1 MNGGDEMSKRHR
13 GFTLIELLVVIAI
26 IAILAA
32 ILFPVFAR
40 ARESAR
46 RTQCASNLKQLG
58 LAVTM
63 YTEDYDEMFPNP
75 GQNWHGSN
83 AAVDKQYQL
92 GNLAKINLYVKN
104 EAVWHCPDDAVW
116 DTPKANPPRYTSY
129 GTEFDAWYDTY
140 YWDPK
145 TGGDQT
151 SPCPGGPCKGALEG
165 VSLAAV
171 QHPSEKGMMFDQL
184 GWHVGFAD
192 VLVRD
197 PKTHEVIDGARRHIL
212 YVDGH
217 VKFEPIS
224 VYGAT
229 PRTATNEQVH

>member
-1 MNGGDEMSKRHR
+1 MRFPKQRA
-13 GFTLIELLVVIAI
+13 FTLIELLVVIAI

-58 LAVTM
+58 VAITM
-63 YTEDYDEMFPNP
+63 YLQDYDDTFPY
-75 GQNWHGSN
+75 GENWHGAN
-83 AAVDKQYQL
+83 AKEDGAYFR
-92 GNLAKINLYVKN
+92 GSFAKINTYVNN
-104 EAVWHCPDDAVW
+104 EQVWHCPDDRTW
-116 DTPKANPPRYTSY
+116 DIPGNRRWTSY
-129 GTEFDAWYDTY
+129 GSEIDAWYDTY
-140 YWDPK
+140 YWDPV
-145 TGGDQT
+145 TGGDQ
-151 SPCPGGPCKGALEG
+151 SRPCPDGPCNGALEG

-171 QHPSEKGMMFDQL
+171 EHPSQKPLMFDEL

-197 PKTHEVIDGARRHIL
+197 PKTHQVIDGARQNML

-217 VKFEPIS
+217 VKYEPIS
-224 VYGAT
+224 AYGAT
-229 PRTATNEQVH
+229 PRTGNEKVHG

>member
-1 MNGGDEMSKRHR
+1 MLNRRR

-58 LAVTM
+58 LAVSM
-63 YTEDYDEMFPNP
+63 YVQDYDEIFPYGPNWSSPNNP
-75 GQNWHGSN
+75 
-83 AAVDKQYQL
+83 A
-92 GNLAKINLYVKN
+92 GNLAKINVYVKN
-104 EAVWHCPDDAVW
+104 ESVWHCPDDAVW
-116 DTPKANPPRYTSY
+116 DVPKNTPLRYTSY
-129 GTEFDAWYDTY
+129 GTEFDSWYDKY

-145 TGGDQT
+145 TGGDQS
-151 SPCPGGPCKGALEG
+151 SPCPGGPCNGALEG
-165 VSLAAV
+165 VSVAAV
-171 QHPSEKGMMFDQL
+171 EHPSEKGMMFDQL
-184 GWHVGFAD
+184 GWHVGDAD
-192 VLVRD
+192 VLIQD
-197 PKTHEVIDGARRHIL
+197 TKTHQVIDGARRHVL

-217 VKFEPIS
+217 VKFDPIS

-229 PRTATNEQVH
+229 SRTATNEKVH

>member
-1 MNGGDEMSKRHR
+1 MKRYR

-46 RTQCASNLKQLG
+46 RSTCASNLKQLG
-58 LAVTM
+58 VAVAM
-63 YTEDYDEMFPNP
+63 YSQDYDERFPY
-75 GQNWHGSN
+75 GHNWGGTS
-83 AAVDKQYQL
+83 AAVDKDYLNGNRYQL
-92 GNLAKINLYVKN
+92 NAYVKN
-104 EAVWHCPDDAVW
+104 ERVWHCPDDAVW
-116 DTPKANPPRYTSY
+116 DNKNETAQYFTSY

-145 TGGDQT
+145 TGGDQS
-151 SPCPGGPCKGALEG
+151 SPCPGGPCNAALRG
-165 VSLAAV
+165 VSQAAV
-171 QHPSEKGMMFDQL
+171 EHPSEKGMMFDQL
-184 GWHVGFAD
+184 GWHVGDAD

-197 PKTHEVIDGARRHIL
+197 PKTHVVIDGARRHVL

-217 VKFEPIS
+217 VKFESIS

-229 PRTATNEQVH
+229 PRTATNEKVH

>member
-1 MNGGDEMSKRHR
+1 MRSRHQR
-13 GFTLIELLVVIAI
+13 AFTLIELLVVIAI

-40 ARESAR
+40 AREAAR
-46 RTQCASNLKQLG
+46 RTTCASNLKQLG
-58 LAVTM
+58 VAVAM
-63 YTEDYDEMFPNP
+63 YLQDFDETFPY
-75 GQNWHGSN
+75 GENWHGAN
-83 AAVDKQYQL
+83 AAEDRDYLRGTL
-92 GNLAKINLYVKN
+92 GKINIYVKS
-104 EAVWHCPDDAVW
+104 EAVWHCPDDVVW
-116 DTPKANPPRYTSY
+116 DIPHGSPARHTSY

-151 SPCPGGPCKGALEG
+151 YPCPDGPCNGALQG

-171 QHPSEKGMMFDQL
+171 VHPTQKPMMFDEL

-197 PKTHEVIDGARRHIL
+197 PKTHLVIDGARRNML

-217 VKFEPIS
+217 VKLEPITA
-224 VYGAT
+224 YGAT
-229 PRTATNEQVH
+229 PRTGNERVH

>member
-1 MNGGDEMSKRHR
+1 MMSKQQR

-46 RTQCASNLKQLG
+46 RSQCASNLKQLG
-58 LAVTM
+58 VAVSM
-63 YTEDYDEMFPNP
+63 YVQDYDETFPY
-75 GQNWHGSN
+75 GENWHGTSE
-83 AAVDKQYQL
+83 AVDKTYL
-92 GNLAKINLYVKN
+92 RGNRVKINTYVKN
-104 EAVWHCPDDAVW
+104 ESVWHCPDDNVW
-116 DTPKANPPRYTSY
+116 DAAHETKASFTSY
-129 GTEFDAWYDTY
+129 GTEFDAWYDKY

-145 TGGDQT
+145 TGGDQS
-151 SPCPGGPCKGALEG
+151 SPCPGGPCNGALQG
-165 VSLAAV
+165 VSIAAV
-171 QHPSEKGMMFDQL
+171 EHPSEKGMMFDQL
-184 GWHVGFAD
+184 GWHVQTGT
-192 VLVRD
+192 LGPLIQD
-197 PKTHEVIDGARRHIL
+197 PKTHQVIDGARRHIL

-229 PRTATNEQVH
+229 SRTATNEKVH

>member
-1 MNGGDEMSKRHR
+1 MRSRQRR

-58 LAVTM
+58 MAITM
-63 YTEDYDEMFPNP
+63 YLQDFDETFPY
-75 GQNWHGSN
+75 GQNWRGLDATQDRYYALGS
-83 AAVDKQYQL
+83 AS
-92 GNLAKINLYVKN
+92 KINVYVKN
-104 EAVWHCPDDAVW
+104 EAVWHCPDDQTW
-116 DTPKANPPRYTSY
+116 DIKGNQRYTSY
-129 GTEFDAWYDTY
+129 GSEIDGWYDTY
-140 YWDPK
+140 YWDPR

-151 SPCPGGPCKGALEG
+151 QPCPGGPCNGALQG
-165 VSLAAV
+165 VKLAAV
-171 QHPSEKGMMFDQL
+171 GHPSQKPLMFDEL

-197 PKTHEVIDGARRHIL
+197 PKTFKVIDGARRNML

-224 VYGAT
+224 AYGAT
-229 PRTATNEQVH
+229 PRTGNEQVH